1 MKKIHNTAIVSHKA
15 ELGDDVE
22 VGPFCIIG
30 DDAVIGAGTRLI
42 SSVNIDGITKIGKS
56 CVMLPGVCVGLGNQD
71 LKYKGEK
78 TEILIGDNTTV
89 REYATINSASS
100 RDYKTT
106 LGSNCLIMAYS
117 HIGHDSVIGNN
128 VVIANNAAIAGHVT
142 IQDFSIIGGIVAI
155 HQFCVI
161 GESSIIGGCSK
172 VVQDV
177 LPFCMADGHPAKLYG
192 VNAIGLKR
200 RGKEPEVISHLKK
213 AVRIVKLTQNLRKII
228 DKIKTEC
235 GDSEEIIKFAK
246 AIETSE
252 RGFCR

>member
-1 MKKIHNTAIVSHKA
+1 MKKIHNTAIVSRKA
-15 ELGDDVE
+15 ELEDGVE
-22 VGPFCIIG
+22 IGPFCIIG
-30 DDAVIGAGTRLI
+30 DDVTVGEGTKLI

-56 CVMLPGVCVGLGNQD
+56 CVILPGACIGLGNQD

-78 TEILIGDNTTV
+78 TEVLIGDNTTI

-106 LGSNCLIMAYS
+106 VGSNCLIMAYS
-117 HIGHDSVIGNN
+117 HVGHDSVIGNN
-128 VVIANNAAIAGHVT
+128 VVIANSAAIAGHVT

-177 LPFCMADGHPAKLYG
+177 LPFCMADGHPAGLYG

-200 RGKEPEVISHLKK
+200 RGKKPEVISSVKK
-213 AVRIVKLTQNLRKII
+213 AIRIIKITQNLQKIVER
-228 DKIKTEC
+228 IKAEC
-235 GDSEEIIKFAK
+235 GDSEEIKKFIK